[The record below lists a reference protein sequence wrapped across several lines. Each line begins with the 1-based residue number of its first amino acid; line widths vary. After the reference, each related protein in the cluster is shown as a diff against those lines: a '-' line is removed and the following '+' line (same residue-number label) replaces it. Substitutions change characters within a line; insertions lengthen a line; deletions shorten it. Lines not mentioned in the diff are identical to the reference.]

1 MPMSSKKSIMRR
13 FKKRSRAATSILLSK
28 VEESP
33 LHAKKSNSAAI
44 DEDSNEQ
51 GARGALLLSSTEPNV
66 ISYQV
71 EDKTNHVSASQPLQ
85 IHEDGLASPDNEVDE
100 EELAL
105 DPHNNRSNS
114 DSNVTNE
121 QTDSASQ
128 SNGKN
133 NRHRSQ
139 NTYNSYLI
147 LNSTDDPIPVLGN
160 PAVAAAILERLVNL
174 G

>member
-33 LHAKKSNSAAI
+33 LYVKKSNSAAI

-51 GARGALLLSSTEPNV
+51 GARGALSSSTEPNV

-105 DPHNNRSNS
+105 DPHNRSNS

-133 NRHRSQ
+133 NRLRSQ

>member
-13 FKKRSRAATSILLSK
+13 FKKRSRTATSILLSK

-51 GARGALLLSSTEPNV
+51 GAREALLSSTEPNV

-105 DPHNNRSNS
+105 DPHSQSNS